1 MTSEERSLEIT
12 SIKGELIMNTAKEV
26 PRFGL
31 VRMLGA
37 SSYPGG
43 SRTCSLCSAVGEN
56 A

>member
-1 MTSEERSLEIT
+1 
-12 SIKGELIMNTAKEV
+12 MNTAKEV

-31 VRMLGA
+31 VRMPGA
-37 SSYPGG
+37 SPYPGGHFWG